1 MWRLILAAKNFL
13 SNPISFNAYQLVLL
27 STVCCIYRHFI
38 WKKLCSFF
46 DSPSSFEM
54 RFQLSSLRSTL
65 NVSAALRQVVSRTPW
80 YAKRK
85 SYKVL
90 FWREITPLAVPI
102 FLENTCVLL
111 MGVLSTFLV
120 SWLGKE
126 AMAGVGLAD
135 SFNMVIMAFFAAIDL
150 GTTVVVAFSLGK
162 RDRRRA
168 RAAARQSLVI
178 MTIFAVVLAA
188 IIHYFGE
195 QIINVVAGEATP
207 EVKALA
213 LTYLELT
220 VLSYP
225 AAAIAL
231 IGSGALRGAGNTKIP
246 LLINGGMNILNI
258 IISSILIYGIF
269 SWQGLGFAGAGL
281 GLTISRYIGAVAII
295 WVLMIGFNPALRIP
309 LKSYFKPLNFAIIWE
324 VMGIGIP
331 ASIES
336 VLFNGGKLLTQMFV
350 SGMGTSVIAGN
361 FIAFS
366 IAALINLPGNALG
379 SASTIITGRRLGNG
393 QIAQAEIQLRHVFWL
408 STIGLTAIA
417 WLSAPFAG
425 LMASF
430 YTRDQDVKEVIV
442 VLIWLNA
449 AFMPIWAASWVLPSG
464 FKGARDVRFAMWVSM
479 LGMWGCRVVAGY
491 TLGIVL
497 DWGVVGVWM
506 GMFFDWAVR
515 AALFYWRMI
524 TGRWLWKY
532 PRPERE
538 KSIKQPVASE

>member
-1 MWRLILAAKNFL
+1 
-13 SNPISFNAYQLVLL
+13 
-27 STVCCIYRHFI
+27 
-38 WKKLCSFF
+38 
-46 DSPSSFEM
+46 M

-65 NVSAALRQVVSRTPW
+65 NVSAALRQVASRTPW

-178 MTIFAVVLAA
+178 MTIFATVLAA
-188 IIHYFGE
+188 VIHYFGQ
-195 QIINVVAGEATP
+195 QIIDVVAGEATP
-207 EVKALA
+207 DVKALA

-269 SWQGLGFAGAGL
+269 SWQGLGFVGAGL
-281 GLTISRYIGAVAII
+281 GLTISRYIGAIAII

-309 LKSYFKPLNFAIIWE
+309 FKSYFKPLNLAIIWE

-417 WLSAPFAG
+417 WLTAPFAG
-425 LMASF
+425 VMASF
-430 YTRDQDVKEVIV
+430 YTHDQDVKEVIV
-442 VLIWLNA
+442 ILIWLNA
-449 AFMPIWAASWVLPSG
+449 AFMPIWAASWVLPAG
-464 FKGARDVRFAMWVSM
+464 FKGARDARFAMWVSM

-497 DWGVVGVWM
+497 GWGVVGVWL

-515 AALFYWRMI
+515 SALFYWRMV

-538 KSIKQPVASE
+538 KCIKQPVASE

>member
-1 MWRLILAAKNFL
+1 M
-13 SNPISFNAYQLVLL
+13 
-27 STVCCIYRHFI
+27 
-38 WKKLCSFF
+38 
-46 DSPSSFEM
+46 
-54 RFQLSSLRSTL
+54 
-65 NVSAALRQVVSRTPW
+65 NVSTALRQAVVRTPW

-90 FWREITPLAVPI
+90 FWREITPLAIPI

-178 MTIFAVVLAA
+178 MTLFAVVLAVV
-188 IIHYFGE
+188 IHYFGSE
-195 QIINVVAGEATP
+195 IINIVAGEATP
-207 EVKALA
+207 EVKGLA

-246 LLINGGMNILNI
+246 LMINGGMNILNI
-258 IISSILIYGIF
+258 IISSILIYGAF

-309 LKSYFKPLNFAIIWE
+309 LKSYLKPLNFGIIWE

-350 SGMGTSVIAGN
+350 AGMGTNVIAGN

-366 IAALINLPGNALG
+366 VAALINLPGNALG
-379 SASTIITGRRLGNG
+379 SASTIITGKRLGTG
-393 QIAQAEIQLRHVFWL
+393 KL
-408 STIGLTAIA
+408 
-417 WLSAPFAG
+417 
-425 LMASF
+425 
-430 YTRDQDVKEVIV
+430 
-442 VLIWLNA
+442 
-449 AFMPIWAASWVLPSG
+449 
-464 FKGARDVRFAMWVSM
+464 VRQSVNCAMYS
-479 LGMWGCRVVAGY
+479 GCRLSYLRQSPGGQRRSRVC
-491 TLGIVL
+491 LPHFI
-497 DWGVVGVWM
+497 
-506 GMFFDWAVR
+506 
-515 AALFYWRMI
+515 
-524 TGRWLWKY
+524 
-532 PRPERE
+532 PRSRT
-538 KSIKQPVASE
+538 

>member
-1 MWRLILAAKNFL
+1 MWRLILAAKKFL
-13 SNPISFNAYQLVLL
+13 SNPISPNKFQLMLL
-27 STVCCIYRHFI
+27 STVCCISRHFK
-38 WKKLCSFF
+38 WKKLCSFLV
-46 DSPSSFEM
+46 SPSSFEM

-65 NVSAALRQVVSRTPW
+65 NVSAALRQVASRTPW

-178 MTIFAVVLAA
+178 MTIFATVLAA
-188 IIHYFGE
+188 VIHYFGE
-195 QIINVVAGEATP
+195 QIIDVVAGEATP
-207 EVKALA
+207 DVKALA

-258 IISSILIYGIF
+258 IISSILIYGVF
-269 SWQGLGFAGAGL
+269 SWQGLGFVGAGL
-281 GLTISRYIGAVAII
+281 GLTISRYIGAFAII

-309 LKSYFKPLNFAIIWE
+309 FKSYFKPLNLAIIWE

-393 QIAQAEIQLRHVFWL
+393 QIAQAEIQLRHIFWL

-417 WLSAPFAG
+417 WLTAPFAG
-425 LMASF
+425 VMASF
-430 YTRDQDVKEVIV
+430 YTHDEDVKEVIV
-442 VLIWLNA
+442 ILIWLNA

-497 DWGVVGVWM
+497 GWGVVGVWL

-515 AALFYWRMI
+515 AALFYWRMV

-538 KSIKQPVASE
+538 KCIKQPVASE

>member
-1 MWRLILAAKNFL
+1 MNITSA
-13 SNPISFNAYQLVLL
+13 V
-27 STVCCIYRHFI
+27 RHAV
-38 WKKLCSFF
+38 
-46 DSPSSFEM
+46 
-54 RFQLSSLRSTL
+54 T
-65 NVSAALRQVVSRTPW
+65 RTTW

-102 FLENTCVLL
+102 FLENGCVLL

-120 SWLGKE
+120 SWLGKD

-162 RDRRRA
+162 RNRRRA
-168 RAAARQSLVI
+168 RTATRQSLVI
-178 MTIFAVVLAA
+178 MTLFAILLAVV
-188 IIHYFGE
+188 IHYFGE
-195 QIINVVAGEATP
+195 QIINIVAGEAT
-207 EVKALA
+207 EHVKALA
-213 LTYLELT
+213 LIYLELT

-269 SWQGLGFAGAGL
+269 SWQGLGFEGAGL

-295 WVLMIGFNPALRIP
+295 WVLMIGFNPALRIT
-309 LKSYFKPLNFAIIWE
+309 LKSYFRPLNFSVIWE

-331 ASIES
+331 ASVES
-336 VLFNGGKLLTQMFV
+336 VLFTSGRLLTQMFV
-350 SGMGTSVIAGN
+350 AGMGTSVIAGN

-366 IAALINLPGNALG
+366 IAALINLPGNALA

-393 QIAQAEIQLRHVFWL
+393 QIAQAAIQLRHVFWL

-417 WLSAPFAG
+417 WLSAPFAS

-430 YTRDQDVKEVIV
+430 YTHDPEVIHVVV
-442 VLIWLNA
+442 VLVWLNA
-449 AFMPIWAASWVLPSG
+449 AFMPIWTAAWVVPAG
-464 FKGARDVRFAMWVSM
+464 FKGARDARYAMWVSM
-479 LGMWGCRVVAGY
+479 LGMWGCRVVVGY

-497 DWGVVGVWM
+497 GWGVVGVWM
-506 GMFFDWAVR
+506 GMFSDWAVR
-515 AALFYWRMI
+515 AILFYRRMK
-524 TGRWLWKY
+524 TGKWLWKY
-532 PRPERE
+532 PRTHLE
-538 KSIKQPVASE
+538 KVEK